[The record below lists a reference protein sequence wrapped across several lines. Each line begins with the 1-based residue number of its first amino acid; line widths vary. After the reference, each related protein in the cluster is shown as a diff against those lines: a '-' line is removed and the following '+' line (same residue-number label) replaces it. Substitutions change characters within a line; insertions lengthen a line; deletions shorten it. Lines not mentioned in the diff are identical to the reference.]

1 MMHTHK
7 FLVVL
12 ATAALACHGT
22 QAMAQ
27 NAKER
32 NIRLGHG
39 IAAEHPLGQASVKFA
54 EIMNRLSGGKI
65 KVKVYPAT

>member
-1 MMHTHK
+1 MMHTRK
-7 FLVVL
+7 FL
-12 ATAALACHGT
+12 AALAAA
-22 QAMAQ
+22 AMACQGAPALAQ

-54 EIMNRLSGGKI
+54 EIMDRLS
-65 KVKVYPAT
+65 